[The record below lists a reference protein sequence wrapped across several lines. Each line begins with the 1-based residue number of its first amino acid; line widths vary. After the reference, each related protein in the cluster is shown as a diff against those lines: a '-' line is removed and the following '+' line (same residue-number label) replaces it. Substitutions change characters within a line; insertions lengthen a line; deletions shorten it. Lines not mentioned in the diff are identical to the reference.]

1 MSEFSGKIETKD
13 DVVKYFSYLV
23 EELHLNFHPDTE
35 FSEYVSSETGEST
48 FSNGEICYH
57 NSLMDTCFSVCEKAG
72 VDIYEIGLQVLK
84 GTKNA

>member
-1 MSEFSGKIETKD
+1 MFSIEIKTIE
-13 DVVKYFSYLV
+13 DVKRYFCYLV

-35 FSEYVSSETGEST
+35 FSEYVSSETVEST
-48 FSNGEICYH
+48 FSKGEICYH
-57 NSLMDTCFSVCEKAG
+57 NSLMGTCFSVCEKAG